1 MKSTEI
7 PKRNESKNLASHP
20 LIDEYRIPKLLGL
33 LGMSRIKSEDPFHR
47 EIHDE
52 EVSLSS
58 SSASSS
64 QCSSSNGYNNGI
76 HDEQLQVFGN
86 VLRQSLSRRQQQ
98 QQQQQPHHH
107 CHQKQQHSR
116 SMFSSFWTTDL
127 KHETE
132 TTTLHT
138 GSAVSIQKNTIDNV
152 NEEGKS
158 FSSIATSPTVQD
170 DAGSDNLHDAITQ
183 RQVQNLLVS
192 LRNRLLSCWMIPT
205 NERQDLLELGPN
217 DDCRPHTVDG
227 VTMRWNWDRI
237 IKLLTVLVALEMIL
251 VVSLLV
257 ALVGQDAK

>member
-1 MKSTEI
+1 
-7 PKRNESKNLASHP
+7 
-20 LIDEYRIPKLLGL
+20 
-33 LGMSRIKSEDPFHR
+33 MSRIQSEDPFQG
-47 EIHDE
+47 EIYDE
-52 EVSLSS
+52 EAYLSS
-58 SSASSS
+58 SPSAPPS
-64 QCSSSNGYNNGI
+64 QCSSSSNGYNNGI
-76 HDEQLQVFGN
+76 HDEQLQVFGD
-86 VLRQSLSRRQQQ
+86 VLRQSLSTRQQQ
-98 QQQQQPHHH
+98 QRQQPHHH
-107 CHQKQQHSR
+107 CHQKQQQHSR
-116 SMFSSFWTTDL
+116 SMFSSFWTTDP

-138 GSAVSIQKNTIDNV
+138 GSGVSIQKNIIDNV

-158 FSSIATSPTVQD
+158 FSTIATSPTVQD
-170 DAGSDNLHDAITQ
+170 DAGSDNLHDVITQ
-183 RQVQNLLVS
+183 RQVQNLLVL

-257 ALVGQDAK
+257 ALVGQNAKRQDKL